1 MKNNTI
7 ITMIKKELDRFFKD
21 SRMVVNTILLPGLM
35 IYVLYTLMGI
45 ALANQLEPDVYDYY
59 ETKAIHIPAEW
70 KDDLWY
76 MEEIP
81 DEEEA
86 IDKVMEDIRDQK
98 CALFV
103 VFPENLLESAT
114 EYHASLLKNPKIS
127 YVEESSESE
136 IYIHEEERLAPQIY
150 IYYNSAYTDSQK
162 AYQDMVEYLDDY
174 ESSRANLFDINNDAR
189 VKFDL
194 ATEEDTTGKLFS
206 STVPFLLII
215 FLYSGCIAVAPESI
229 AGEKERGTMA
239 SLLITPAKRS
249 HIALGKIAALS
260 VIAVLS
266 GASSA
271 LGTLLSMPNLMD
283 TDSSGIN
290 QSVYTFTDYALL
302 AVVILSTALVLIT
315 MISLIS
321 AFAKDLKEAQ
331 TYVTP
336 LMVIVML
343 VGITAMFG
351 DGAKSFLGYYC
362 IPLYN
367 SVQSMV
373 GIFSFKAT
381 TMQLLV
387 TVIANIVATGA
398 GAFVLSKMFDSEYIM
413 FHK

>member
-7 ITMIKKELDRFFKD
+7 FTMIKKELNRFFKD
-21 SRMVVNTILLPGLM
+21 SRMVVTTILLPGVM
-35 IYVLYTLMGI
+35 IYVLYTLMGS
-45 ALANQLEPDVYDYY
+45 AMKSQFESDVADYSC
-59 ETKAIHIPAEW
+59 KAVNLPAEWENEVDMEQIPAEEQSIE
-70 KDDLWY
+70 KAK
-76 MEEIP
+76 EQ
-81 DEEEA
+81 
-86 IDKVMEDIRDQK
+86 IREQK
-98 CALFV
+98 CELLIL
-103 VFPENLLESAT
+103 FPENFIRDASTYRVSTLEDSSASAK
-114 EYHASLLKNPKIS
+114 EDAAADAASETAED
-127 YVEESSESE
+127 YAV
-136 IYIHEEERLAPQIY
+136 PQVKV
-150 IYYNSAYTDSQK
+150 YYNSASTDSQN
-162 AYQDMVEYLDDY
+162 AYNNTLEWLDQY
-174 ESSRANLFDINNDAR
+174 ESSLANCFDVNNSTEED
-189 VKFDL
+189 FDL
-194 ATEEDTTGKLFS
+194 ATEEDTTGKMFS
-206 STVPFLLII
+206 SMVPFLLLI
-215 FLYSGCIAVAPESI
+215 FLYSGCVAVAPESI

-271 LGTLLSMPNLMD
+271 IGTLLSMPKLMD
-283 TDSSGIN
+283 GESGID
-290 QSVYTFTDYALL
+290 QSVYTFADYALL
-302 AVVILSTALVLIT
+302 AIVILSTALVLIT

-331 TYVTP
+331 TYVMP

-351 DGAKSFLGYYC
+351 DEAKTFLGYYC

-367 SVQSMV
+367 SVQSMI

-387 TVIANIVATGA
+387 TVITNLLATGA
-398 GAFVLSKMFDSEYIM
+398 GAFVLSKMFDNEYIM

>member
-1 MKNNTI
+1 
-7 ITMIKKELDRFFKD
+7 
-21 SRMVVNTILLPGLM
+21 MVVTTILLPGLM
-35 IYVLYTLMGI
+35 IYVLYTLMGV
-45 ALANQLEPDVYDYY
+45 ALANQLDYDLIDWDR
-59 ETKAIHIPAEW
+59 KAINIPAEW
-70 KDDLWY
+70 EDGIGLK
-76 MEEIP
+76 EIP
-81 DEEEA
+81 DEEET
-86 IDKVMEDIRDQK
+86 IDQVMEQIRNQE
-98 CALFV
+98 CELFV
-103 VFPENLLESAT
+103 VFPENLLESAM
-114 EYHASLLKNPKIS
+114 EYHASLLENPKLEL
-127 YVEESSESE
+127 EED
-136 IYIHEEERLAPQIY
+136 RQAPQIY
-150 IYYNSAYTDSQK
+150 IYYNSASTDSQK

-174 ESSRANLFDINNDAR
+174 EASRANLFDINNATG
-189 VKFDL
+189 VNFDL

-206 STVPFLLII
+206 SMVPFLLII

-283 TDSSGIN
+283 GESSGIN
-290 QSVYTFTDYALL
+290 QSVYNFADYALL

-351 DGAKSFLGYYC
+351 DGAKSALGYYC

-398 GAFVLSKMFDSEYIM
+398 GAVVLSKMFDSEYIM

>member
-1 MKNNTI
+1 
-7 ITMIKKELDRFFKD
+7 
-21 SRMVVNTILLPGLM
+21 MVVTTILLPGVM
-35 IYVLYTLMGI
+35 IYVLYTLMGS
-45 ALANQLEPDVYDYY
+45 ALANQRESDVVDYNC
-59 ETKAIHIPAEW
+59 KAINIPAEW
-70 KDDLWY
+70 EDDIGLKT
-76 MEEIP
+76 IP
-81 DEEEA
+81 DDEKS
-86 IDKVMEDIRDQK
+86 IDQVMEQIRDQE
-98 CALFV
+98 CELFV
-103 VFPENLLESAT
+103 VFPENFLKAAM
-114 EYHASLLKNPKIS
+114 EYHASL
-127 YVEESSESE
+127 VEDSKTMSKEDS
-136 IYIHEEERLAPQIY
+136 LAPQVY
-150 IYYNSAYTDSQK
+150 IYYNSASTDSQN
-162 AYQDMVEYLDDY
+162 AYNSLVEYLDDY
-174 ESSRANLFDINNDAR
+174 ESSRANLFDINNSTE
-189 VKFDL
+189 VNFDL
-194 ATEEDTTGKLFS
+194 ATDEDTTGKIFS
-206 STVPFLLII
+206 SMVPFLLMI

-271 LGTLLSMPNLMD
+271 IGTLLSMPNLMD
-283 TDSSGIN
+283 GEGSIN
-290 QSVYTFTDYALL
+290 QSVYTFADYALL

-336 LMVIVML
+336 LMVVVML

-351 DGAKSFLGYYC
+351 DDAKTSLGYYC

-381 TMQLLV
+381 TIQLLI
-387 TVIANIVATGA
+387 TVIINLLTTGA
-398 GAFVLSKMFDSEYIM
+398 GAFVLSKMFDNEYIM